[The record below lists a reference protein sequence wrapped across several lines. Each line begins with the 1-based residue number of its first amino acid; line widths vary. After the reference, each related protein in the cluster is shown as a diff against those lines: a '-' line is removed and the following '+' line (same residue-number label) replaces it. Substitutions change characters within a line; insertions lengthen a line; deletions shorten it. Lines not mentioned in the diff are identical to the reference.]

1 MVLRAGIEQGG
12 HDNNPNDLCCNCDP
26 AITNDMPLRGINVIF
41 CFCSLRSLAL
51 SHPSIF
57 NCFKVVLRAGIEQGG
72 CDNDP
77 NDLGSSSDPV
87 ITNDMPLH
95 GIKRDFLFLLATLAS
110 TEPPKH
116 F

>member
-1 MVLRAGIEQGG
+1 
-12 HDNNPNDLCCNCDP
+12 
-26 AITNDMPLRGINVIF
+26 VI
-41 CFCSLRSLAL
+41 FCSLRSLAL

-72 CDNDP
+72 YDNDP
-77 NDLGSSSDPV
+77 NDLCSSGDPV
-87 ITNDMPLH
+87 ITNDMPLR
-95 GIKRDFLFLLATLAS
+95 GINVIFLFLLAALAS